1 MPEEKIMEQMPGAP
15 KSVEVKVDQAQELK
29 ENVIEK
35 PLAGVE
41 KVQEAPIERKI
52 EAVRPVVEKAVE
64 GGLSA
69 QSSVTSIQKRREEAI
84 DKILSEGL
92 SDIFLSMSPAKQ
104 KEFQAKGEETVKK
117 INVLLGEAKVKVNKI
132 IDLIKKWLKIIP
144 GVNKFFL
151 EQETK
156 LKVDKIM
163 NIKDNV

>member
-15 KSVEVKVDQAQELK
+15 KSVEVKIDQTQELR
-29 ENVIEK
+29 ESIIEK
-35 PLAGVE
+35 PLAGIE
-41 KVQEAPIERKI
+41 TVQEAPIERKV
-52 EAVRPVVEKAVE
+52 EAVRPVAEKAVE

-69 QSSVTSIQKRREEAI
+69 QSSTTSIQKRREEAI

-92 SDIFLSMSPAKQ
+92 NDIFLSMSPAKQ
-104 KEFQAKGEETVKK
+104 KEFQVKGEETVKK